1 MPSSATIVNDSE
13 KGDCVQKQS
22 SSTSGVRSNTTT
34 SEVTGAPRNATT
46 AQTSRKQPGKRKRS
60 CGRTSLAKGDGQ
72 PSSEANVNP
81 PRSRRTISTRF
92 GEDDMTT
99 ADRAISDSQ
108 LVGGTADVPLPSTGR
123 GQGRRSISRRN
134 TRSSRTYDTPG
145 SSSERADEEPDIE
158 PGSSDT
164 RVAED
169 DLTPTERRIPDTQLL
184 RNLGKHP
191 SVYARAGQNPPTKG
205 LYFRGA
211 WRNAVKL
218 YRAANDQYKQLF
230 IDAGFGDFLQI
241 EPVDLPQGYLIALTE
256 RWFAETNTLHLPCC
270 ELGPTPLD
278 WTMITGLRFG
288 GQPIELDT
296 EYDKKKVRR
305 LLGLRRE
312 DLFSGNRLCLNNIIP
327 SKDEVMAVPPTREAM
342 EGIFRRLFLYVIGSC
357 FFGNSR
363 SVMHFELLQFLEDID
378 AVKNY
383 DWGAITY
390 AAFLSGM
397 RKKVTGRI
405 GAFTAFWQFLLFWA
419 FEYLSISRPEHSEEG
434 EKAFPRA
441 MRWKFAKNIGT
452 LDNSELTASRCQLDD
467 VDDVAQVTWEPYVE
481 VEIYDGIGSSID
493 LAKNRVRFMSLDT
506 WEYYLG
512 ERCRRQLGLSCLVP
526 QNPPKKMYGQ
536 QNKKKR
542 QSKDEQQSKNE
553 PANHINSGR
562 SAATLVRNDIKDY
575 ASWFANNSVGKI
587 VDVNQLIGGPDI
599 GRKVM
604 SHWMATHQPEMILV
618 PESEVKEITEAL
630 GTADAELNK
639 LQEELSQIRRGSY
652 S

>member
-241 EPVDLPQGYLIALTE
+241 EP
-256 RWFAETNTLHLPCC
+256 
-270 ELGPTPLD
+270 
-278 WTMITGLRFG
+278 
-288 GQPIELDT
+288 
-296 EYDKKKVRR
+296 
-305 LLGLRRE
+305 
-312 DLFSGNRLCLNNIIP
+312 
-327 SKDEVMAVPPTREAM
+327 
-342 EGIFRRLFLYVIGSC
+342 
-357 FFGNSR
+357 
-363 SVMHFELLQFLEDID
+363 
-378 AVKNY
+378 
-383 DWGAITY
+383 
-390 AAFLSGM
+390 
-397 RKKVTGRI
+397 
-405 GAFTAFWQFLLFWA
+405 FWA

-467 VDDVAQVTWEPYVE
+467 VDDVAQ
-481 VEIYDGIGSSID
+481 
-493 LAKNRVRFMSLDT
+493 
-506 WEYYLG
+506 
-512 ERCRRQLGLSCLVP
+512 
-526 QNPPKKMYGQ
+526 MYGQ